1 MADTP
6 KRLFGPAVLSAAAAT
21 KYTVPGAT
29 TTVIRHIHVL
39 VTDGAAHT
47 FTMSIG
53 ADAVGTRL
61 YSAQP
66 LSPDL
71 PFDWNGFIV
80 AAAAE
85 IIQAY
90 ADAASGVTIEVDGV
104 EIT

>member
-1 MADTP
+1 MADTA

-21 KYTVPGAT
+21 TYTVPGAT
-29 TTVIRHIHVL
+29 TTAVRNIHVV
-39 VTDGAAHT
+39 VTDGSAHT
-47 FTMSIG
+47 FYFSIG

-66 LSPDL
+66 IFPDI

-80 AAAAE
+80 LAAAE

-90 ADAASGVTIEVDGV
+90 ADAATGVTMECSGV